1 MMADVSAIDRDAAG
15 ISRGAEQMR
24 QYLRW
29 VAPATLVAAPTIGA
43 LAFYYPIPLM
53 IVLALG
59 TFGVGLMQVVAYGL
73 AGRDRV
79 EAAVVA
85 QAIGV
90 WLITLGLGLAGK
102 NLLAVQ
108 VVVAAVP
115 VLIAI
120 PHVSTGLML
129 RMSLGMVGVVAFA
142 GFFVVAGPALPL
154 DVPRDTFLLIVGL
167 AVPLNVAVC
176 GVGLWYTRFTLDEAS
191 SELEEAN
198 RGLRES
204 EEKLERMVEK
214 RSAELERSRL
224 VLSRTR
230 DEAMAA
236 NRHKS
241 AFLANMS
248 HELRTPLNAIIGFS
262 EVLGE
267 KVFGEL
273 AEKQSEYVHDI
284 HGSGHHLLSLIND
297 ILDLSKIEA
306 DRLELALAPFELAT
320 TLENAAVALHERLKQ
335 RGVDLQNDWPSELGR
350 IVADER
356 RLRQVLDNLLSNA
369 VKYTGQGGTVT
380 ICARGFED
388 RVEVAVVDTGIGIA
402 KEDQAVVF
410 EAFGK
415 AGEAARD
422 YSHAHEGAGVGLA
435 LTQRLVELHG
445 GRLWVESELG
455 KGSTFRFSLPR
466 TGPDPIPAA
475 SAAAEA

>member
-1 MMADVSAIDRDAAG
+1 VSAIDRDAAG

-29 VAPATLVAAPTIGA
+29 VAPATLFAAPTIAA
-43 LAFYYPIPLM
+43 LAFYYPIPLIIM
-53 IVLALG
+53 LASG
-59 TFGVGLMQVVAYGL
+59 TFGVGVMQLVAYAL

-79 EAAVVA
+79 EEAVVA
-85 QAIGV
+85 QAVGV

-102 NLLAVQ
+102 DLLAVQ
-108 VVVAAVP
+108 VIVAAVP

-120 PHVSTGLML
+120 PHVSTGLLL

-142 GFFVVAGPALPL
+142 GYFVVAGPALAL
-154 DVPRDTFLLIVGL
+154 DVPKDTFLIYVGIG
-167 AVPLNVAVC
+167 VPLNVAVC
-176 GVGLWYTRFTLDEAS
+176 GVGLWYTRFTLDQAS
-191 SELEEAN
+191 SELEDAN
-198 RGLRES
+198 RGLRAS

-224 VLSRTR
+224 ALARTR

-267 KVFGEL
+267 RVFGEL

-284 HGSGHHLLSLIND
+284 HGAGHHLLSLIND

-306 DRLELALAPFELAT
+306 DRLELALAPFELAA
-320 TLENAAVALHERLKQ
+320 TLENAAVALHERVKLK
-335 RGVDLQNDWPSELGR
+335 GVELANDWPPELGP

-369 VKYTGQGGTVT
+369 VKYTGEGGTIT
-380 ICARGFED
+380 IRAQGFED

-455 KGSTFRFSLPR
+455 QGSTFRFSLPR
-466 TGPDPIPAA
+466 TGPEAIPAA
-475 SAAAEA
+475 SAPAEA

>member
-1 MMADVSAIDRDAAG
+1 
-15 ISRGAEQMR
+15 MR

-29 VAPATLVAAPTIGA
+29 VAPATLFAAPTIAA
-43 LAFYYPIPLM
+43 LAFYYPIPLIIM
-53 IVLALG
+53 LASG
-59 TFGVGLMQVVAYGL
+59 TFGVGVMQLVAYAL

-79 EAAVVA
+79 EEAVVA
-85 QAIGV
+85 QAVGV

-102 NLLAVQ
+102 DLLAVQ
-108 VVVAAVP
+108 VIVAAVP

-120 PHVSTGLML
+120 PHVSTGLLL

-142 GFFVVAGPALPL
+142 GYFVVAGPALAL
-154 DVPRDTFLLIVGL
+154 DVPKDTFLIYVGIG
-167 AVPLNVAVC
+167 VPLNVAVC
-176 GVGLWYTRFTLDEAS
+176 GVGLWYTRFTLDQAS
-191 SELEEAN
+191 SELEDAN
-198 RGLRES
+198 RGLRAS

-224 VLSRTR
+224 ALARTR

-267 KVFGEL
+267 RVFGEL

-284 HGSGHHLLSLIND
+284 HGAGHHLLSLIND

-306 DRLELALAPFELAT
+306 DRLELALAPFELAA
-320 TLENAAVALHERLKQ
+320 TLENAAVALHERVKLK
-335 RGVDLQNDWPSELGR
+335 GIELANDWPPELGP

-369 VKYTGQGGTVT
+369 VKYTGEGGTIT
-380 ICARGFED
+380 IRAQGFED

-455 KGSTFRFSLPR
+455 QGSTFRFSLPR
-466 TGPDPIPAA
+466 TGPEAIPAA
-475 SAAAEA
+475 SAPAEA

>member
-1 MMADVSAIDRDAAG
+1 VSAIDRDAAR
-15 ISRGAEQMR
+15 ISRSAEQMR

-29 VAPATLVAAPTIGA
+29 VAPATLVAAPAIAG

-53 IVLALG
+53 IVLAAG
-59 TFGVGLMQVVAYGL
+59 TFGVGVMQVVAYVL

-79 EAAVVA
+79 EEAVVA

-102 NLLAVQ
+102 DLLAIQ

-115 VLIAI
+115 ILIAI
-120 PHVSTGLML
+120 PHVSTRLML
-129 RMSLGMVGVVAFA
+129 WMSLGMVGVVAFA
-142 GFFVVAGPALPL
+142 GFFVVAGPAVPL
-154 DVPRDTFLLIVGL
+154 DVPRGTWVVAVGL
-167 AVPLNVAVC
+167 GVPLNVGIC
-176 GVGLWYTRFTLDEAS
+176 GVGLWYTRFALDQAS

-198 RGLRES
+198 RGLRAS
-204 EEKLERMVEK
+204 EEKLERMVEE
-214 RSAELERSRL
+214 RSAELERSRQA
-224 VLSRTR
+224 LSRTR

-267 KVFGEL
+267 RVFGDL

-306 DRLELALAPFELAT
+306 DRLELTLAPFELAA
-320 TLENAAVALHERLKQ
+320 TLENAAVALQERARL
-335 RGVDLQNDWPSELGR
+335 RGVALRNDWPPELGP

-356 RLRQVLDNLLSNA
+356 RLGQVLDNLLSNA
-369 VKYTGQGGTVT
+369 LKYTGESGTVT
-380 ICARGFED
+380 IRAQGSPD
-388 RVEVAVVDTGIGIA
+388 HVEVAIVDTGIGIA
-402 KEDQAVVF
+402 EEDLPIVF

-435 LTQRLVELHG
+435 LTKRLVELHG

-455 KGSTFRFSLPR
+455 QGSTFHFSLPR
-466 TGPDPIPAA
+466 TGPGPAA
-475 SAAAEA
+475 GVAAEPTRT